1 MSIKYKFIL
10 PLVVVAVILGGGGFF
25 VLNGQL
31 DALEDAFI
39 RMLVTTKV
47 DDFNRSIADASDAA
61 LARAAVYSKRP
72 AVQEAYHL
80 AHQGNLNDENDTHLD
95 QARGMI
101 RQAFESELGGFEK
114 VIGAKAQIHFHLPKA
129 RSLVRLWRDKQARRN
144 GQWVDVSDDLSS
156 FRQTVVDINRSGKA
170 IRGIEP
176 GRGGF
181 TIRGLAPVLDGDD
194 RQLGSVEVLVSF
206 ADLLKSL
213 DSQQGVSS
221 RLYMNAAILPI
232 TTRLRDAEKYPVLED
247 DFVLIV
253 GQDNQGLDDLLA
265 LDDLRQARSGLLI
278 RNAGDTALALF
289 PILDYK
295 QEQIGVMVLGQD
307 VSGPRAII
315 QQAEVAFGLT
325 MLLMVLAPLA
335 VGALTLT
342 RSVIGPVEKGLRFAE
357 TMAEGNLDAEIDL
370 DSRDELGQLA
380 TALNHMA
387 RRLRQ
392 VVLDVRAGAEQLENA
407 SAEVNSTAQ
416 SLSQGASRQAASV
429 EETSASMEQLSSS
442 VQANTENARTTND
455 SAMRASGQA
464 EEGGKAFRETVQAM
478 EQIADKISMIEDI
491 AYKTDLLSLNAA
503 IEAAR
508 AGEHGK
514 GFSVVAAEVR
524 KLAESSRVTAEEIN
538 ALASSSVAIAEKAGA
553 LLDEVV
559 PAITRT
565 ATLVQEITAASGEQA
580 EGVSQI
586 NHALTELD
594 RSTQQN
600 AAASEQLAATSD
612 VLSQQ
617 ARRLKEGVSFFK
629 IRND

>member
-10 PLVVVAVILGGGGFF
+10 PLIVVAVFLGGGGFF

-31 DALEDAFI
+31 HALEDAFI

-72 AVQEAYHL
+72 LVQDAYRL
-80 AHQGNLNDENDTHLD
+80 AHQGNLNDENDSHLN

-101 RQAFESELGGFEK
+101 RQAFESELGGFEQ

-129 RSLVRLWRDKQARRN
+129 RSLVRLWRDKQARRD
-144 GQWVDVSDDLSS
+144 GKWVDVSDDLSS

-181 TIRGLAPVLDGDD
+181 TIRGLAPVLSGDD

-206 ADLLKSL
+206 AGLLKSL

-221 RLYMNAAILPI
+221 RLYMNADILPI
-232 TTRLRDAEKYPVLED
+232 TTRLRDPEKYPVLDD
-247 DFVLIV
+247 DFVLIA
-253 GQDNQGLDDLLA
+253 GQDNQSLDSLLA

-278 RNAGDTALALF
+278 RSAGDTALSLF

-295 QEQIGVMVLGQD
+295 QAQIGVMVLGLD

-325 MLLMVLAPLA
+325 MMLMVLVPLA

-380 TALNHMA
+380 MALNHMA

-442 VQANTENARTTND
+442 VQANTENSRTTND

-478 EQIADKISMIEDI
+478 EQIADKIGMIEDI

-629 IRND
+629 IRNA

>member
-10 PLVVVAVILGGGGFF
+10 PLVVVAVFLGGGGFF

-47 DDFNRSIADASDAA
+47 DDFNRSIAEASDAA

-80 AHQGNLNDENDTHLD
+80 AHQGNLNDENDSHLD

-181 TIRGLAPVLDGDD
+181 TIRGLAPVFDGDD

-206 ADLLKSL
+206 SDLLKSL

-221 RLYMNAAILPI
+221 RLFMNAAILPI
-232 TTRLRDAEKYPVLED
+232 TTRLRDPEKYPVLDD

-253 GQDNQGLDDLLA
+253 GQDNQALDNLLA

-325 MLLMVLAPLA
+325 MLMMVLAPLV

-392 VVLDVRAGAEQLENA
+392 VVRDVRAGAEQLENA

-416 SLSQGASRQAASV
+416 SLSQGAARQAASV

-455 SAMRASGQA
+455 SATRASGQA